1 MKWRNDII
9 GVREG
14 ESLPKFPEFKD
25 EKEAREFFDT
35 HSTVPYLEDT
45 EPEQVKLSEALQKT
59 IQERREK
66 KQPITLKLSPSH
78 LREARRLARR
88 KGIPYQTLIQLWISE
103 GIEKEYRKEQAS

>member
-1 MKWRNDII
+1 M
-9 GVREG
+9 
-14 ESLPKFPEFKD
+14 SKFPEFED
-25 EKEAREFFDT
+25 EKEARGFFDT
-35 HSTVPYLEDT
+35 HSTIAYLEDT
-45 EPEQVKLSEALQKT
+45 EPEQVKLSEVFQKS

-78 LREARRLARR
+78 LRDAKRLARR